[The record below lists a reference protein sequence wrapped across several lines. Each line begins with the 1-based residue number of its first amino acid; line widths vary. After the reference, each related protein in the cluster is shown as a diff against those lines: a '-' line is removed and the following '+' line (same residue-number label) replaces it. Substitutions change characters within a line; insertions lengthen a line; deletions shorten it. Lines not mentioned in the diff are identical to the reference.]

1 MSIESELYNL
11 KMKILRSKHISDQ
24 LREELA
30 NDVFEIESSIA
41 SKKNESLHFV
51 NDMFISTDYLMVL
64 HPELNREEAESL
76 KEYANSNTINYK
88 ECYSDGSIIYPRW
101 KEVNNR

>member
-30 NDVFEIESSIA
+30 NDVFEIESSIQA
-41 SKKNESLHFV
+41 KNNEVLDLVMLSDV
-51 NDMFISTDYLMVL
+51 KGDVDTQKSDAVSTDGD
-64 HPELNREEAESL
+64 EQETDGRTSASRSSGSDES
-76 KEYANSNTINYK
+76 ETQSAD
-88 ECYSDGSIIYPRW
+88 E
-101 KEVNNR
+101 